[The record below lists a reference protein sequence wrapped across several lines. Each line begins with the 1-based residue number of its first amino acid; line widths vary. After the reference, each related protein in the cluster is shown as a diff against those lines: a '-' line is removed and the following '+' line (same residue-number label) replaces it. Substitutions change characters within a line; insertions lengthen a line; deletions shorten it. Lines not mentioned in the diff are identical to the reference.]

1 VTDDGLA
8 QVLGADPPAGVAA
21 LSDAD
26 RRALAAVITSARQKQ
41 SEDLAASFD
50 ATLKH
55 IPFPLRG
62 VVKKVLIG

>member
-1 VTDDGLA
+1 MSDDGLA
-8 QVLGADPPAGVAA
+8 EALGAAPPAGVAA
-21 LSDAD
+21 LPAAD
-26 RRALAAVITSARQKQ
+26 RRALAEVIESALQKQ
-41 SEDLAASFD
+41 ADDLAASFD

>member
-1 VTDDGLA
+1 MTTDWPKCSA
-8 QVLGADPPAGVAA
+8 RIHRPGVAA
-21 LSDAD
+21 LPDAD
-26 RRALAAVITSARQKQ
+26 RRALAEVITSARQKQ
-41 SEDLAASFD
+41 SDDLAASFD